1 MARWGWS
8 SPFQSDQSL
17 MEAELLPRYNE
28 GRGKVNFE
36 IRKAEEDSEPGFD
49 NPVRGKFL
57 LTHQTKLVTFK
68 VLF

>member
-1 MARWGWS
+1 
-8 SPFQSDQSL
+8 

-57 LTHQTKLVTFK
+57 LSHQTKLVTFK